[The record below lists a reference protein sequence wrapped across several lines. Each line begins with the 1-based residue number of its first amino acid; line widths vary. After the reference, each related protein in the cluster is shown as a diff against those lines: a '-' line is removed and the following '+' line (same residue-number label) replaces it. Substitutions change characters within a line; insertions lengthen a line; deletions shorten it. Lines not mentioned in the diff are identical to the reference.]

1 MTSIQ
6 LEVTQHGQKKQL
18 KIKIIKDNRNK
29 PLEDTDT
36 ELSLKDFK
44 ATKYYVLK
52 SDKMENLSKDLKIIK
67 KNSKKLHKV
76 LKSNK

>member
-1 MTSIQ
+1 MAK
-6 LEVTQHGQKKQL
+6 KKQL

-36 ELSLKDFK
+36 ELSHKDFK

-67 KNSKKLHKV
+67 KNSKKLQKV